1 LYFKTLSAGILGVDG
16 FLVEVETDITSGLPQ
31 YSLVGLPDSAVKE
44 SKERVRSAIR
54 NSGFT
59 FPLGRITIN
68 LAPADIR
75 KVGPAFDLA
84 VAVGIL
90 CASGQWH
97 IQGLASILLIGEL
110 SLDGHIKPVQGLLP
124 MALAAKER
132 GCHSII
138 AAKENATEASLA
150 GLNTYCLEH
159 LRQLPS
165 LLKEKPWIPDPFPSS
180 DDKVNQLTSTFPAII
195 GQLNAKR
202 ALEIAAAGFH
212 NILFIGPPGTGKT
225 LLASCLPKILPP
237 LSRPEWLEIVKIYSV
252 AGKINLFPSSE
263 RPFRSPHH
271 SITAAGLI
279 GGGTYPKP
287 GELTLAHRG
296 ALFLDEILE
305 FPRQL
310 LDLLRQPLEEH
321 TIEIHRNRGKVVFPA
336 HFMLIGSMNPC
347 PCGYFGFEDNQHFCK
362 CGSSTI
368 EKYQRKLS
376 GPLLDRFD
384 IQVEVRRMEKS
395 PYPQSQETGE
405 EFNTMRHRIQNAVQM
420 QQTRFNDPSFK
431 NSEMSPEQ
439 IHAHCPMSPS
449 ANLMLQTA
457 YEKFHISHRGYHRI
471 LKVAR
476 TIADLDGRESLS
488 ESDIAEA
495 IQYRLPEKKIS
506 TIVHPCG

>member
-54 NSGFT
+54 NSGFN

-84 VAVGIL
+84 VAAGIL
-90 CASGQWH
+90 CASGQCN
-97 IQGLASILLIGEL
+97 IPSLSSMVLIGEL
-110 SLDGHIKPVQGLLP
+110 SLDGHIKPVHGILS
-124 MALAAKER
+124 MALAAKEK

-138 AAKENATEASLA
+138 VAKENAAEASLA
-150 GLNTYCLEH
+150 GLNTYVIEH
-159 LRQLPS
+159 LHQFPS
-165 LLKEKPWIPDPFPSS
+165 FTKEKPWISDPYPSTNERTTKRDS
-180 DDKVNQLTSTFPAII
+180 IFPAIA
-195 GQLNAKR
+195 GQLNARR

-212 NILFIGPPGTGKT
+212 NVLFIGPPGTGKT
-225 LLASCLPKILPP
+225 LLASSLPMILPP
-237 LSRPEWLEIVKIYSV
+237 LSKPEWLEIARIYSV
-252 AGKINLFPSSE
+252 VGKISQSPSNE

-271 SITAAGLI
+271 SITTAGFI
-279 GGGTYPKP
+279 GGGIHPKP

-296 ALFLDEILE
+296 VLFLDEILE
-305 FPRQL
+305 FPRHIL
-310 LDLLRQPLEEH
+310 ELLRQPLEEH
-321 TIEIHRNRGKVVFPA
+321 TIEIHRNRGKIVFPA

-347 PCGYFGFEDNQHFCK
+347 PCGYYGFEDREHKCK
-362 CGSSTI
+362 CGSPTI
-368 EKYQRKLS
+368 EKYQKKLS

-384 IQVEVRRMEKS
+384 IRVEVRRLEK
-395 PYPQSQETGE
+395 PPFYQNIEAEAEFARISQ
-405 EFNTMRHRIQNAVQM
+405 RILDAVKI
-420 QQTRFNDPSFK
+420 QQKRFNHPSLK

-439 IHAHCPMSPS
+439 IHTNCPMNPLAAS
-449 ANLMLQTA
+449 LMHTA

-476 TIADLDGRESLS
+476 TIADLDNRELIS
-488 ESDIAEA
+488 ETDIAEA
-495 IQYRLPEKKIS
+495 IQYRLPEKNFS
-506 TIVHPCG
+506 TDSHACG